1 MHTYTE
7 FCRRLVNALKHGI
20 TRLFLLARIP
30 PDAITFAGFIFS
42 CLAAAA
48 FATGRFPLGGLMIFF
63 AGACDVL
70 DGAVAT
76 ESGRVSAF
84 GAFFDSCLDRYSD
97 ILLLGGAGIYYAAH
111 GPLRNV
117 ILAVLATGGSIL
129 VSYTRARAENIG
141 VSCKVG
147 FWERSE
153 RTFMIMLGGFFWR
166 MPSILWELAI
176 FANVTAA
183 HRIFYTWK
191 QLNKPSWELPRIP
204 ILSSIL
210 FWEYPRYT
218 WQYDVYVGLGIALPL
233 IINIQ

>member
-7 FCRRLVNALKHGI
+7 FCRRAVNAFKDRA
-20 TRLFLLARIP
+20 TRLLLRARIH
-30 PDAITFAGFIFS
+30 PDAITLAGFIFS
-42 CLAAAA
+42 CLAATA
-48 FATGRFPLGGLMIFF
+48 FAAGRFPWGGLMILF
-63 AGACDVL
+63 AGACDIF
-70 DGAVAT
+70 DGAVAK

-97 ILLLGGAGIYYAAH
+97 VLLLGGAGIYYAAH

-117 ILAVLATGGSIL
+117 VLAVLATGGSMLI
-129 VSYTRARAENIG
+129 SYARARAENIG

-183 HRIFYTWK
+183 HRIYYTWR
-191 QLNKPSWELPRIP
+191 QLNEPSRELPRIP

-210 FWEYPRYT
+210 FWEYQRYT
-218 WQYDVYVGLGIALPL
+218 WQYDIYVGLGIVLPL
-233 IINIQ
+233 IIKIQ